1 MKPYKILT
9 ALFFILIPLNS
20 LIADP
25 KEDYDKLNKDLIEA
39 QAANKIA
46 QKAWFD
52 YKRKA
57 TFPAMSAE
65 ESKKVSEANR
75 KLKEAKKNHPELSDL
90 NKAVAAAQEKYGS
103 AKRAKIDAKAKNVP
117 QEQQD
122 ALKAQET
129 EAKKE
134 MYAATRKQ
142 SSKAKSLKELQKLK
156 AEEDEVVSKARATRY
171 AADPQA
177 KSLYARSQETSEECT
192 RLSSELKALKLK
204 K

>member
-20 LIADP
+20 LFADP

-90 NKAVAAAQEKYGS
+90 NKASAAAQEKYVS
-103 AKRAKIDAKAKNVP
+103 ARKANSDAKAKKAP
-117 QEQQD
+117 QEEQD
-122 ALKAQET
+122 ALKAKET
-129 EAKKE
+129 EAKKA
-134 MYAATRKQ
+134 MFATKRKQ
-142 SSKAKSLKELQKLK
+142 STKAKGLKELQKLK

-177 KSLYARSQETSEECT
+177 KSLYSRSQETSEECT